1 MTWYYFIMKT
11 MLISDFKAKAIATL
25 KGVQS
30 TGEPVVVTLRGQP
43 LVEVVPVRDVPA
55 HAVDL
60 GAGRGLIRKLPD
72 DKVVIG
78 GDFDRD
84 WEMNG

>member
-1 MTWYYFIMKT
+1 MKT
-11 MLISDFKAKAIATL
+11 MLISDFKAKAIAIL
-25 KGVQS
+25 KEVQS

-43 LVEVVPVRDVPA
+43 LAKVVPVRQVPA
-55 HAVDL
+55 RAVEL
-60 GAGRGLIRKLPD
+60 GTGRGLMRKRPD
-72 DKVVIG
+72 DEALVC